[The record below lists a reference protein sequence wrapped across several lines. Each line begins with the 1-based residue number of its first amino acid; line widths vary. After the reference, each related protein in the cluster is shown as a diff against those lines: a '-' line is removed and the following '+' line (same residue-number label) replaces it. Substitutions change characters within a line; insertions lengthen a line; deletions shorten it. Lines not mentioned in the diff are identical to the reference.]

1 MGMKNETTFAD
12 RLNLAMQEAGLSQG
26 ALAKASGLAQPTIW
40 RLANGKGNG
49 SSKVIDIAMALNVS
63 PEWLAS
69 GKGSMRVNLKEHH
82 DPRSDMPPDS
92 EWMETRTW
100 NSSSA
105 LGNDEVEVPFLKDI
119 EFASGDGCVSEKDYN
134 GYKLRFPKATLLR
147 VGARPDGSG
156 VLCFPA
162 RGDSMEPRIFD
173 GATVAVN
180 VDDKKIIDGKIYAIN
195 ENGWKRIKM
204 LYQIG
209 PDTVSIRSYNKRDY
223 PDETRNLGDVEI
235 IGRVFWTSEL
245 L

>member
-1 MGMKNETTFAD
+1 MSMKTETTFAD
-12 RLNLAMQEAGLSQG
+12 RLNLAMKEAGLSQG

-69 GKGSMRVNLKEHH
+69 GKGQMRIDLRDYH
-82 DPRSDMPPDS
+82 DPRSETPPVNEWQPVSAWDS
-92 EWMETRTW
+92 TT
-100 NSSSA
+100 A
-105 LGNDEVEVPFLKDI
+105 IDDDEVEVPFLKDI
-119 EFASGDGCVSEKDYN
+119 EFACGDGSVSEDDYN
-134 GYKLRFPKATLLR
+134 GYKIRFSKATLR
-147 VGARPDGSG
+147 RIGARTDGTG

-180 VDDKKIIDGKIYAIN
+180 IDDKKISDGKIYAIN

-204 LYQIG
+204 LYQVG
-209 PDTVSIRSYNKRDY
+209 PDAVSIRSYNKADY
-223 PDETRNLGDVEI
+223 PDEIRNMSDVEV

>member
-1 MGMKNETTFAD
+1 MKTETTFAE
-12 RLNLAMQEAGLSQG
+12 RLNLAMKEAGLSQG

-40 RLANGKGNG
+40 RLANGKGTG

-69 GKGSMRVNLKEHH
+69 GKGQMRIDLKDYH
-82 DPRSDMPPDS
+82 DPRSETPPVAEWKPVSAWDS
-92 EWMETRTW
+92 HTE
-100 NSSSA
+100 
-105 LGNDEVEVPFLKDI
+105 LDDDEVEVPFLKDI
-119 EFASGDGCVSEKDYN
+119 EFACGDGSVSEEDYN
-134 GYKLRFPKATLLR
+134 GYKIRFSKATLR
-147 VGARPDGSG
+147 RIGARTDGTG
-156 VLCFPA
+156 ILCFPA

-180 VDDKKIIDGKIYAIN
+180 IDDKKISDGKIYAIN

-204 LYQIG
+204 LYQVG
-209 PDTVSIRSYNKRDY
+209 PDTVSIRSYNKSDY
-223 PDETRNLGDVEI
+223 PDETRKMSEVEV

>member
-1 MGMKNETTFAD
+1 MSMKTETTFAD

-40 RLANGKGNG
+40 RLANGKGSG
-49 SSKVIDIAMALNVS
+49 SSKVIDIALALNVS

-69 GKGSMRVNLKEHH
+69 GKGQMRINLKDHH
-82 DPRSDMPPDS
+82 DPRSEIPPPEQWRQARVWDAS
-92 EWMETRTW
+92 TQLED
-100 NSSSA
+100 
-105 LGNDEVEVPFLKDI
+105 DEVEVPFLKDI
-119 EFASGDGCVSEKDYN
+119 EFACGDGSVSEDDYN
-134 GYKLRFPKATLLR
+134 GFKLRFSKSTLR
-147 VGARPDGSG
+147 KVGARTDGSG

-180 VDDKKIIDGKIYAIN
+180 IDDKKISDGKIYAIN

-209 PDTVSIRSYNKRDY
+209 PETVSIRSYNKKDY
-223 PDETRNLGDVEI
+223 PDEIRNINEVEV
-235 IGRVFWTSEL
+235 IGRVFWTSEIL
-245 L
+245 

>member
-1 MGMKNETTFAD
+1 MRMKTETTFAD

-40 RLANGKGNG
+40 RLANGKGSG
-49 SSKVIDIAMALNVS
+49 SSKVIDIALALNVS

-69 GKGSMRVNLKEHH
+69 GKGQMRINLKDHH
-82 DPRSDMPPDS
+82 DPRSEIPPPEEWRQARVWDS
-92 EWMETRTW
+92 STE
-100 NSSSA
+100 
-105 LGNDEVEVPFLKDI
+105 LDDDEVEVPFLKDI
-119 EFASGDGCVSEKDYN
+119 EFACGDGSVSEDDYN
-134 GYKLRFPKATLLR
+134 GFKLRFSKSTLRR
-147 VGARPDGSG
+147 VGARTDGSG

-180 VDDKKIIDGKIYAIN
+180 IDDKKISDGKIYAIN

-209 PDTVSIRSYNKRDY
+209 PETVSIRSYNKKDY
-223 PDETRNLGDVEI
+223 PDEVRSINEVEV
-235 IGRVFWTSEL
+235 IGRVFWTSEIL
-245 L
+245 